1 VTKVTVALGAF
12 WADNEN
18 VRALPAG
25 GLTQEVWR
33 KTYILVSFSPAD
45 FASAKLR
52 YRTSMCD
59 RCRGGL
65 EVEMDSI
72 ISVLRDNLP
81 WVWVAVTIIC
91 IVIES
96 LTLSLTT
103 IWFGISAFL
112 MVFLAFTP
120 MPFVAQLF
128 IFVAIALLL
137 LIFTRPVVKQK
148 LNQKKIATNYERVI
162 GQIAVVTKKIT
173 ALEKGSV
180 KINGMEW
187 TAAVKEDITLEE
199 GSKCI
204 VEEIA
209 GVTAYVKSI

>member
-1 VTKVTVALGAF
+1 
-12 WADNEN
+12 
-18 VRALPAG
+18 
-25 GLTQEVWR
+25 
-33 KTYILVSFSPAD
+33 
-45 FASAKLR
+45 
-52 YRTSMCD
+52 
-59 RCRGGL
+59 
-65 EVEMDSI
+65 MDSI

-81 WVWVAVTIIC
+81 WFWVAVTIIC
-91 IVIES
+91 VVIES
-96 LTLSLTT
+96 LTLALTT
-103 IWFGISAFL
+103 IWFGISAFV

-120 MPFVAQLF
+120 LPFPAQLF
-128 IFVAIALLL
+128 IFVALALVL

-148 LNQKKIATNYERVI
+148 INQKKIATNYERVI

-187 TAAVKEDITLEE
+187 TAAVREDITLEE

-209 GVTAYVKSI
+209 GVTAYVRQI

>member
-1 VTKVTVALGAF
+1 
-12 WADNEN
+12 
-18 VRALPAG
+18 
-25 GLTQEVWR
+25 
-33 KTYILVSFSPAD
+33 
-45 FASAKLR
+45 
-52 YRTSMCD
+52 
-59 RCRGGL
+59 
-65 EVEMDSI
+65 MDSI
-72 ISVLRDNLP
+72 IQVLSDNLP
-81 WVWVAVTIIC
+81 WFWVAITIIC
-91 IVIES
+91 VVVES

-120 MPFVAQLF
+120 LPFVAQLF
-128 IFVAIALLL
+128 IFVVISMVL
-137 LIFTRPVVKQK
+137 LIFTRPVIKQK

-162 GQIAVVTKKIT
+162 GQLAVVTKKIT

-209 GVTAYVKSI
+209 GVTAYVHSI

>member
-1 VTKVTVALGAF
+1 M
-12 WADNEN
+12 E
-18 VRALPAG
+18 
-25 GLTQEVWR
+25 
-33 KTYILVSFSPAD
+33 
-45 FASAKLR
+45 
-52 YRTSMCD
+52 
-59 RCRGGL
+59 
-65 EVEMDSI
+65 SI

-91 IVIES
+91 VVIES

-103 IWFGISAFL
+103 IWFGISGFV

-120 MPFVAQLF
+120 LPFYAQLI
-128 IFVAIALLL
+128 IFVVLSLVL
-137 LIFTRPVVKQK
+137 LIFTRPIVKKK

-187 TAAVKEDITLEE
+187 TAAVKEDIVLEE

-204 VEEIA
+204 IEEIA
-209 GVTAYVKSI
+209 GVTAYVQKI

>member
-1 VTKVTVALGAF
+1 
-12 WADNEN
+12 
-18 VRALPAG
+18 
-25 GLTQEVWR
+25 
-33 KTYILVSFSPAD
+33 
-45 FASAKLR
+45 
-52 YRTSMCD
+52 
-59 RCRGGL
+59 
-65 EVEMDSI
+65 MDSI

-91 IVIES
+91 VVIES

-103 IWFGISAFL
+103 IWFGISAFV

-120 MPFVAQLF
+120 MPFPAQLF
-128 IFVAIALLL
+128 IFVVLALVL

-148 LNQKKIATNYERVI
+148 LSQKKIATNYERII

-173 ALEKGSV
+173 ALDKGSV

-187 TAAVKEDITLEE
+187 TAAVREDIVLEE

-204 VEEIA
+204 IEEIA
-209 GVTAYVKSI
+209 GVTAYVKQI

>member
-1 VTKVTVALGAF
+1 MLF
-12 WADNEN
+12 RSIN
-18 VRALPAG
+18 VLHN
-25 GLTQEVWR
+25 
-33 KTYILVSFSPAD
+33 
-45 FASAKLR
+45 
-52 YRTSMCD
+52 
-59 RCRGGL
+59 
-65 EVEMDSI
+65 
-72 ISVLRDNLP
+72 NLP

-91 IVIES
+91 VVIES

-103 IWFGISAFL
+103 IWFGISAFV

-120 MPFVAQLF
+120 LPFPAQLF
-128 IFVAIALLL
+128 IFVVLALVL

-148 LNQKKIATNYERVI
+148 LNQKKIATNYERII

-173 ALEKGSV
+173 ALDKGSV

-209 GVTAYVKSI
+209 GVTAYVKSFFNLLNLR

>member
-1 VTKVTVALGAF
+1 
-12 WADNEN
+12 
-18 VRALPAG
+18 
-25 GLTQEVWR
+25 
-33 KTYILVSFSPAD
+33 
-45 FASAKLR
+45 
-52 YRTSMCD
+52 
-59 RCRGGL
+59 
-65 EVEMDSI
+65 MDSI

-81 WVWVAVTIIC
+81 WVWVGITIIC
-91 IVIES
+91 VVIES
-96 LTLSLTT
+96 LTLSLTN
-103 IWFGISAFL
+103 IWFGISAFV

-120 MPFVAQLF
+120 LPFPAQLF
-128 IFVAIALLL
+128 IFVALALVL

-173 ALEKGSV
+173 ALDKGSV

>member
-1 VTKVTVALGAF
+1 
-12 WADNEN
+12 
-18 VRALPAG
+18 
-25 GLTQEVWR
+25 
-33 KTYILVSFSPAD
+33 
-45 FASAKLR
+45 
-52 YRTSMCD
+52 
-59 RCRGGL
+59 
-65 EVEMDSI
+65 MDSI

-81 WVWVAVTIIC
+81 WFWVTVTIIC
-91 IVIES
+91 VVIES
-96 LTLSLTT
+96 LTLALTT

-120 MPFVAQLF
+120 LPFPAQLF
-128 IFVAIALLL
+128 IFVAVALVL

-148 LNQKKIATNYERVI
+148 LSQKKIATNYERII

-173 ALEKGSV
+173 ALDKGYV

-187 TAAVKEDITLEE
+187 TAAVRQDIVLEE

-209 GVTAYVKSI
+209 GVTAYVKQI

>member
-1 VTKVTVALGAF
+1 
-12 WADNEN
+12 
-18 VRALPAG
+18 
-25 GLTQEVWR
+25 
-33 KTYILVSFSPAD
+33 
-45 FASAKLR
+45 
-52 YRTSMCD
+52 
-59 RCRGGL
+59 
-65 EVEMDSI
+65 MDSI

-81 WVWVAVTIIC
+81 WFWVAVTIIC
-91 IVIES
+91 VVVES
-96 LTLSLTT
+96 LTLALTT
-103 IWFGISAFL
+103 IWFGISAFV

-120 MPFVAQLF
+120 LPFPAQLF
-128 IFVAIALLL
+128 IFVALALVL
-137 LIFTRPVVKQK
+137 LIFTRLLVKQK

-187 TAAVKEDITLEE
+187 TAAVREDIVLEE